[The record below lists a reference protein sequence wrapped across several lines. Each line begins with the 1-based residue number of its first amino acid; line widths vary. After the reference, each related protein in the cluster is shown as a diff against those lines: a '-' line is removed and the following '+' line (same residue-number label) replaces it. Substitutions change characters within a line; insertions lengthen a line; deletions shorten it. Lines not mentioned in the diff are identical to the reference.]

1 MEDNF
6 IGQSIKRS
14 DGKDKTN
21 GNQKYLND
29 YKISGMLH
37 SAILTSPHSHAKII
51 DIDIEK
57 AKKSKGVKEIVTGNY
72 HPKTMGLYLGDKP
85 PLAVDKVRYY
95 GEPVVAVIAKNKED
109 AQKALKK
116 IKVEYE
122 RLERIS
128 SPREA
133 LQEDAPTIHQNLADY
148 NHIPDCHPKP
158 GTNIANHTKIRKGD
172 YKKAFQKADYQIEES
187 FEFPPSDHVA
197 MEPRASIAEIKSNG
211 EVVIHSTT
219 QAPFVVKELLS
230 FNFDIPAGKINIIA
244 PPIGGGFGGKAG
256 LQLES
261 LAYILSKAV
270 GGKPV
275 KVINTRE
282 DDMISSPGHIGLEA
296 DVKIAS
302 NKTGEITG
310 MDLQYYFDAGGYSDY
325 AVNISRAAAIA
336 STGPYNVENL
346 RCDSYCIYTNHPFA
360 TAFRGFGHIELAYVI
375 ERSIDILAK
384 KMDMDPIQL
393 RLKNAIQKGDKTPTQ
408 SLMGDNTGDL
418 KACINKTANLIDW
431 DQGAYIKK
439 DENKIVAKGMGLLW
453 KSPAMPTNTD
463 AGAVLTF
470 NNDGSVNLHN
480 AIVEIGQG
488 TKTGLAQI
496 VADELEMPIE
506 KVHITSDVDTQTA
519 PHDWATAASR
529 SLMMAG
535 RAAISACKDAKQQ
548 LKETA
553 ARVLRCPV
561 EDLSV
566 ANEKVYISDEPEI
579 SIGVKDLCLGYVYQ
593 NGSAIG
599 GQVIGSGNYIARRL
613 TSIDPETGEGR
624 PDLEWT
630 LGAEAVEIELD
641 LNDYSYEVT
650 KAASTMDVGNVI
662 NPDLARGQVCGAM
675 AMGLSFARNE
685 GFAFNSLEQVENN
698 VLRDYK
704 ILRYGEHPKY
714 FVDFVET
721 PQGDGPFGARGLG
734 EQGVIGMPG
743 ALSNAVSRAAGVEIN
758 ELPLTP
764 EIIYINAKDKEGD
777 SND

>member
-1 MEDNF
+1 MKDNF

-29 YKISGMLH
+29 YKVSGMLN
-37 SAILTSPHSHAKII
+37 SAILTSPHAHAKII
-51 DIDIEK
+51 DIDIED
-57 AKKSKGVKEIVTGNY
+57 AQKSKGVKKVVTGKF
-72 HPKTMGLYLGDKP
+72 HPEAMGLYLGDKP
-85 PLAVDKVRYY
+85 PLAIDKVRHY
-95 GEPVVAVIAKNKED
+95 GEPVAAVIAKNKED

-116 IKVEYE
+116 ITVEYE
-122 RLERIS
+122 KLDPVR
-128 SPREA
+128 SPKEA
-133 LQEDAPTIHQNLADY
+133 MEEKSPVLHENLDDY
-148 NHIPDCHPKP
+148 THIPDVYPTP
-158 GTNIANHTKIRKGD
+158 GTNIANHTKIRKGE
-172 YKKAFQKADYQIEES
+172 YEKAFEEADFQVEET
-187 FEFPPSDHVA
+187 FEFNPSDHVA
-197 MEPRASIAEIKSNG
+197 MEPRVSIAQIKSNG
-211 EVVIHSTT
+211 DVVIHSAT

-230 FNFDIPAGKINIIA
+230 FNFDIPAGKINVVA

-256 LQLES
+256 LQLEG

-270 GGKPV
+270 DGKPV

-282 DDMISSPGHIGLEA
+282 DDMVASPGHIGLEA

-302 NKTGEITG
+302 NKDGKITG
-310 MDLQYYFDAGGYSDY
+310 MDLQYYFDAGAYADY
-325 AVNISRAAAIA
+325 AVNVSRAAAISA
-336 STGPYNVENL
+336 TGPYNVENL
-346 RCDSYCIYTNHPFA
+346 RSDSYCMYTNHPFA

-384 KMDMDPIQL
+384 KMDIDPVKL
-393 RLKNAIQKGDKTPTQ
+393 RLKNAIQKGDTTPTQ

-418 KACINKTANLIDW
+418 KACINKTADMINW
-431 DQGAYIKK
+431 DEDAYVKK

-463 AGAVLTF
+463 AGAILTF
-470 NNDGSVNLHN
+470 NDDGSVNLHN

-496 VADELEMPIE
+496 VADKLGMPIE
-506 KVHITSDVDTQTA
+506 KVHVTSDVDTQTA

-535 RAAISACKDAKQQ
+535 RAAINACEDAMKQ

-553 ARVLRCPV
+553 SRVLRCPA
-561 EDLSV
+561 EDLTV
-566 ANEKVYISDEPEI
+566 ANEKVYITDEPEI
-579 SIGVKDLCLGYVYQ
+579 SLDVKDLCLGYMYK
-593 NGSAIG
+593 NGNAIG
-599 GQVIGSGNYIARRL
+599 GQVIGRGNYIARRL
-613 TSIDPETGEGR
+613 SSMDPETGEGR

-630 LGAEAVEIELD
+630 LGAEAVEVELN

-662 NPDLARGQVCGAM
+662 NPDLARGQVSGAM

-685 GFAFNSLEQVENN
+685 GFVFNSLEQVENN

-704 ILRYGEHPKY
+704 ILRYGEHPEY

-743 ALSNAVSRAAGVEIN
+743 ALSNAVSKAAGVEIN
-758 ELPLTP
+758 ELPLIP
-764 EIIYINAKDKEGD
+764 ELIYKNVKDKEGD
-777 SND
+777 RND

>member
-1 MEDNF
+1 MKDNF
-6 IGQSIKRS
+6 IGKPIKRS

-21 GNQKYLND
+21 GNHKYLND
-29 YKISGMLH
+29 YNISGMLN
-37 SAILTSPHSHAKII
+37 SAILTSPHAHAKIV
-51 DIDIEK
+51 DIDIEEAQK
-57 AKKSKGVKEIVTGNY
+57 AKGVKKVITGKF
-72 HPKTMGLYLGDKP
+72 HPKAMGLYLGDKP
-85 PLAVDKVRYY
+85 PLALDKVRHY
-95 GEPVVAVIAKNKED
+95 GEPVAAVIAKNKKD
-109 AQKALKK
+109 AQKAVKK

-122 RLERIS
+122 KLEPVS
-128 SPREA
+128 SPKEA
-133 LQEDAPTIHQNLADY
+133 MEDNSPILHENLEDY
-148 NHIPDCHPKP
+148 THIPDVYPTP
-158 GTNIANHTKIRKGD
+158 GTNIANHTKIRKGEHE
-172 YKKAFQKADYQIEES
+172 KAFEEADFKIEET
-187 FEFPPSDHVA
+187 FEFNPSDHVA
-197 MEPRASIAEIKSNG
+197 MEPRVSIAQIKSNDD
-211 EVVIHSTT
+211 VVIHSAT

-230 FNFDIPAGKINIIA
+230 FNFDIPAGKINVIA

-270 GGKPV
+270 DGKPV
-275 KVINTRE
+275 KVVNSRE
-282 DDMISSPGHIGLEA
+282 DDMVSSPGHIGLEA
-296 DVKIAS
+296 NVKIAS
-302 NKTGEITG
+302 NKEGKITG
-310 MDLQYYFDAGGYSDY
+310 MDLQYYFDAGAYADY
-325 AVNISRAAAIA
+325 AVNVSRAAAISA
-336 STGPYNVENL
+336 TGPYNVENL
-346 RCDSYCIYTNHPFA
+346 RCDAYCMYTNHPFA

-384 KMDMDPIQL
+384 KMDIDPVEL
-393 RLKNAIQKGDKTPTQ
+393 RLKNAIQKGDTTPTQ

-418 KACINKTANLIDW
+418 KACINKTADMINW
-431 DQGAYIKK
+431 DEGAYIKK

-463 AGAVLTF
+463 AGAIITF

-488 TKTGLAQI
+488 TKTGLKQI
-496 VADELEMPIE
+496 VADKLEMPIE
-506 KVHITSDVDTQTA
+506 KVHVTSDVDTQTA

-535 RAAISACKDAKQQ
+535 RAAINACEDAMQQ

-553 ARVLRCPV
+553 SRVLRCPV
-561 EDLSV
+561 EDLTV
-566 ANEKVYISDEPEI
+566 ANEKVYITDEPEI
-579 SIGVKDLCLGYVYQ
+579 SMDVKDLCLGYVYE
-593 NGSAIG
+593 NGNAIG
-599 GQVIGSGNYIARRL
+599 GQVIGRGNYIARRL
-613 TSIDPETGEGR
+613 SNMDPETGEGR

-662 NPDLARGQVCGAM
+662 NPDLARGQVSGAM

-685 GFAFNSLEQVENN
+685 GFVFNSLEQVENN

-704 ILRYGEHPKY
+704 ILRYGEHPEY

-743 ALSNAVSRAAGVEIN
+743 ALSNAVSRAAGVEVN
-758 ELPLTP
+758 ELPLIP
-764 EIIYINAKDKEGD
+764 ELIYKNVKNKEGD
-777 SND
+777 RND

>member
-1 MEDNF
+1 LKDNF
-6 IGQSIKRS
+6 IGQPIKRS

-29 YKISGMLH
+29 YKISGLLH
-37 SAILTSPHSHAKII
+37 SAILTSPHAHAKII
-51 DIDIEK
+51 DIDIEE
-57 AKKSKGVKEIVTGNY
+57 AQKSKGVKKVITGKF
-72 HPKTMGLYLGDKP
+72 HPEAMGLYLGDKP
-85 PLAVDKVRYY
+85 PLAVDKVRHY
-95 GEPVVAVIAKNKED
+95 GEPVAAVIAKNKED
-109 AQKALKK
+109 AQKAVKK

-122 RLERIS
+122 KLDPVS
-128 SPREA
+128 SPKEA
-133 LQEDAPTIHQNLADY
+133 MKEESPVLHENLDDY
-148 NHIPDCHPKP
+148 THIPDVYPNP

-172 YKKAFQKADYQIEES
+172 YEKAFEEADFQVEES
-187 FEFPPSDHVA
+187 FEFNPSDHVA
-197 MEPRASIAEIKSNG
+197 MEPRVSIAQIKSNDD
-211 EVVIHSTT
+211 VIIHSAT

-230 FNFDIPAGKINIIA
+230 FNFDIPAGKINVIA

-270 GGKPV
+270 DGQPV

-282 DDMISSPGHIGLEA
+282 DDMVSSPGHIGLEA

-302 NKTGEITG
+302 DKDGKITG
-310 MDLQYYFDAGGYSDY
+310 MDLQYYFDAGAYADY
-325 AVNISRAAAIA
+325 AVNVSRAAAISA
-336 STGPYNVENL
+336 TGPYRVENL
-346 RCDSYCIYTNHPFA
+346 RSDSYCMYTNHPFA

-384 KMDMDPIQL
+384 KMDMDPVEF
-393 RLKNAIQKGDKTPTQ
+393 RLKNAIQKGDTTPTQ

-418 KACINKTANLIDW
+418 KACINKTADMINW
-431 DQGAYIKK
+431 DEGAYIKK

-453 KSPAMPTNTD
+453 KSPAMPTSTD
-463 AGAVLTF
+463 AGAILTF
-470 NNDGSVNLHN
+470 NDDGSVNLHN

-496 VADELEMPIE
+496 VADKLEMPIE
-506 KVHITSDVDTQTA
+506 KVHVTSDVDTQTA

-535 RAAISACKDAKQQ
+535 RAAISACEDAMEQ

-553 ARVLRCPV
+553 SQVLRCPV
-561 EDLSV
+561 EDLTV
-566 ANEKVYISDEPEI
+566 ADEKVYITDEPEI
-579 SIGVKDLCLGYVYQ
+579 SLDVKDLCLGYVYE
-593 NGSAIG
+593 NGNAIG
-599 GQVIGSGNYIARRL
+599 GQVIGRGNYIARRL
-613 TSIDPETGEGR
+613 SNMDPDTGEGR

-662 NPDLARGQVCGAM
+662 NPDLARGQVSGAM

-685 GFAFNSLEQVENN
+685 GFVFNSLEQVENN

-704 ILRYGEHPKY
+704 ILRYGEHPEY

-758 ELPLTP
+758 ELPLIP
-764 EIIYINAKDKEGD
+764 ELIYKNVKNKEGD

>member
-1 MEDNF
+1 LKDNF
-6 IGQSIKRS
+6 IGQPIKRS

-21 GNQKYLND
+21 GNHKYLND
-29 YKISGMLH
+29 YNISGMLH
-37 SAILTSPHSHAKII
+37 SAILTSPHAHAKIV
-51 DIDIEK
+51 DIDIEE
-57 AKKSKGVKEIVTGNY
+57 AQKSKGVKKVITGKF
-72 HPKTMGLYLGDKP
+72 HPKAMGLYLGDKP
-85 PLAVDKVRYY
+85 PLAVDKVRHY
-95 GEPVVAVIAKNKED
+95 GEPVAAVIAKNKKD

-122 RLERIS
+122 KLEPVS
-128 SPREA
+128 SPKKA
-133 LQEDAPTIHQNLADY
+133 MEDDSPILHDNLDDY
-148 NHIPDCHPKP
+148 THIPDVYPTP
-158 GTNIANHTKIRKGD
+158 GTNIANHTKIRKGEHE
-172 YKKAFQKADYQIEES
+172 KAFEEADFKIEET
-187 FEFPPSDHVA
+187 FEFNPSDHVA
-197 MEPRASIAEIKSNG
+197 MEPRVSIAQIKSNDD
-211 EVVIHSTT
+211 VVIHSAT

-230 FNFDIPAGKINIIA
+230 FNFDIPAGKINVIA

-270 GGKPV
+270 DGKPV
-275 KVINTRE
+275 KVVNNRE
-282 DDMISSPGHIGLEA
+282 DDMVSSPGHIGLEA
-296 DVKIAS
+296 NVKIAS
-302 NKTGEITG
+302 NKEGKITG
-310 MDLQYYFDAGGYSDY
+310 MDLQYYFDAGAYADY
-325 AVNISRAAAIA
+325 AVNVSRAAAISA
-336 STGPYNVENL
+336 TGPYNVENL
-346 RCDSYCIYTNHPFA
+346 RCDAYCMYTNHPFA

-384 KMDMDPIQL
+384 KMDIDPVEL
-393 RLKNAIQKGDKTPTQ
+393 RLKNAIQKGDTTPTQ

-418 KACINKTANLIDW
+418 KACINKTADMINW
-431 DQGAYIKK
+431 DEGSYIKK
-439 DENKIVAKGMGLLW
+439 DDNKIVAKGMGLLW

-463 AGAVLTF
+463 AGAIITF

-488 TKTGLAQI
+488 TKTGLKQI
-496 VADELEMPIE
+496 VADKLEMPIE
-506 KVHITSDVDTQTA
+506 KVHVTSDVDTQTA

-535 RAAISACKDAKQQ
+535 RAAINACEDAMQQ

-553 ARVLRCPV
+553 SRVLRCPV
-561 EDLSV
+561 EDLTV
-566 ANEKVYISDEPEI
+566 ANEKVYITDEPEI
-579 SIGVKDLCLGYVYQ
+579 SIDVKDLCLGYVYE
-593 NGSAIG
+593 NGNAIG
-599 GQVIGSGNYIARRL
+599 GQVIGRGNYIARRL
-613 TSIDPETGEGR
+613 SNMDPETGEGR

-630 LGAEAVEIELD
+630 LGTEAVEIELD

-662 NPDLARGQVCGAM
+662 NPDLARGQVSGAM

-685 GFAFNSLEQVENN
+685 GFVFNSLEQVENN

-704 ILRYGEHPKY
+704 ILRYGEHPEY

-743 ALSNAVSRAAGVEIN
+743 ALSNAVSRAAGVEVN
-758 ELPLTP
+758 ELPLIP
-764 EIIYINAKDKEGD
+764 ELIYKNVKNKEGD
-777 SND
+777 RND